1 MHPMLRQR
9 IRVSLENE
17 KDIGQ
22 EVLELEY
29 TFYAKIHDFADLEK
43 AFKKEEHE
51 QWILPIG
58 DENAPVRARLRAVDG
73 RDFLLTTKSKRDGQ
87 PGVIEITEVIHQAM
101 FRQLTKVATDGY
113 KKTRYIF
120 RVPNSDRIW
129 ELDVFQN
136 QQGDKHVWAKLD
148 LEVKSVE
155 DKIPELPIQFDDLI
169 LVNGPRW
176 DKAQEDFVDNL
187 WDKEWAKIAA

>member
-1 MHPMLRQR
+1 MIPMLRQR
-9 IRVSLENE
+9 VRVSLENE

-29 TFYAKIHDFADLEK
+29 TFYGKIRDFSELTK
-43 AFKKEEHE
+43 AFRKEEHE

-73 RDFLLTTKSKRDGQ
+73 NDFLLTTKTKREGQ
-87 PGVIEITEVIHQAM
+87 QGVLEITEVIHHAM
-101 FRQLTKVATDGY
+101 FKQLTKVATDGY

-120 RVPNSDRIW
+120 RVPNSGLLW
-129 ELDVFQN
+129 EIDVFQN
-136 QQGDKHVWAKLD
+136 QQGSPHVWVKID
-148 LEVKSVE
+148 LEVKSAE
-155 DKIPELPIQFDDLI
+155 DKIPPLPIQFDDLI
-169 LVNGPRW
+169 LAHGPRW